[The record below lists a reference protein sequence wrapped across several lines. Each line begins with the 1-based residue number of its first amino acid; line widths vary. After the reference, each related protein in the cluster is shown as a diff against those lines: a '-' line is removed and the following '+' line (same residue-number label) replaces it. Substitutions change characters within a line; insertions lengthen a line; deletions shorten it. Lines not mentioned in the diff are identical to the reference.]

1 MYPISDAA
9 KALFESGEQR
19 QVLRVTFDTI
29 KHYENVSLY
38 DGDTLIYRNGNSQN
52 LKLYSGQQQI
62 YTVGNSQI
70 IEIYSNDNLVYTND
84 PSGVPVHVVIT
95 DSDVMIDGFSIDRYS
110 CNGTKLE
117 IGNAIAAEMKCKLD
131 NRDGQYNSLKFEG
144 VEMFVEVGIADW
156 TQETPTITWIP
167 CGYFTSDIQPRHL
180 NTISLDMLDRMTKFD
195 KVVDVSTFSMPDT
208 VANIVSRCC
217 TDCSVTMVT
226 LPTLPN
232 TSEIIPA
239 LPVIQQDIT
248 YRNLIQWCA
257 GIMGTN
263 AWIDWEGNLRF
274 SWYNNTTNYIST
286 IANRFESDLYE
297 NAITITGV
305 KYTDTDDSK
314 TVYIAGTDVYALDLS
329 GNMLITADNADDIL
343 VGVYDVVYG
352 FSYTPFTASVIN
364 APYLW
369 PMDRISY
376 TDKHDIGHP
385 TLLTNV
391 NFGLNSATG
400 LMGSGET
407 KQTNGYAAPSGLT
420 TSQMK
425 ALQRLR
431 RSTTEA
437 ISDAVD
443 NATAQIT
450 GADGGYVRF
459 IYDANGKMTEIVIM
473 NTDDITTA
481 TKVWRWNSGGLGYS
495 SNGYAGPYTTA
506 ITQDGSIVANFITSG
521 EMSANR
527 ISGGTIDGNTVNAK
541 QLQIVD
547 GNGNVIA
554 SFNNVITLGDANE
567 IHTEIDF
574 NSFEIKDE
582 NGDTFVVIGD
592 IRNSDGYFEYTQ
604 TQTYENVP
612 TGTAVFRLLYP
623 VLNVSD
629 IVSVYVNDTQ
639 TQMPLSGLSISQSD
653 TPYPCTLLNVPDPYS
668 QIQFH
673 YSVSIQ
679 YKSYARIDRFDF
691 GTRDS
696 SQVIGIGS
704 FVEGY
709 NNIASGPYSHAEGVR
724 CAASGWMSHA
734 EGADTQAI
742 GRYSHVE
749 GEGTIAYAGHQHAS
763 GCYNV
768 QDGTSLEIVGNGSAL
783 TPSNARTLSFG
794 GNEWIAGTLTQSSD
808 QRLKTETGEVP
819 DVSDIKARR
828 FKWNDKKLNHDDK
841 EHIGYFA
848 QDIEEVAPYLV
859 DEDAMGY
866 KSLDYNGIL
875 VAKIASLER
884 RVAEL
889 ENMLKKVVM

>member
-19 QVLRVTFDTI
+19 QVLRITFDTI

-95 DSDVMIDGFSIDRYS
+95 DSNVMIDGFSIDRYS

-131 NRDGQYNSLKFEG
+131 NREGQYNSLKFEG

-167 CGYFTSDIQPRHL
+167 CGYFTPDIQPRHL

-195 KVVDVSTFSMPDT
+195 KVVDVSTFNMPDT

-217 TDCSVTMVT
+217 TACGVTMVT

-263 AWIDWEGNLRF
+263 AWIDWEGKLRF

-391 NFGLNSATG
+391 NFGINSATG

-420 TSQMK
+420 TGQTK
-425 ALQRLR
+425 ALQQLR

-450 GADGGYVRF
+450 
-459 IYDANGKMTEIVIM
+459 E
-473 NTDDITTA
+473 
-481 TKVWRWNSGGLGYS
+481 
-495 SNGYAGPYTTA
+495 
-506 ITQDGSIVANFITSG
+506 
-521 EMSANR
+521 
-527 ISGGTIDGNTVNAK
+527 
-541 QLQIVD
+541 
-547 GNGNVIA
+547 
-554 SFNNVITLGDANE
+554 
-567 IHTEIDF
+567 
-574 NSFEIKDE
+574 
-582 NGDTFVVIGD
+582 
-592 IRNSDGYFEYTQ
+592 
-604 TQTYENVP
+604 
-612 TGTAVFRLLYP
+612 
-623 VLNVSD
+623 
-629 IVSVYVNDTQ
+629 
-639 TQMPLSGLSISQSD
+639 
-653 TPYPCTLLNVPDPYS
+653 C
-668 QIQFH
+668 
-673 YSVSIQ
+673 
-679 YKSYARIDRFDF
+679 
-691 GTRDS
+691 
-696 SQVIGIGS
+696 
-704 FVEGY
+704 
-709 NNIASGPYSHAEGVR
+709 
-724 CAASGWMSHA
+724 
-734 EGADTQAI
+734 
-742 GRYSHVE
+742 
-749 GEGTIAYAGHQHAS
+749 
-763 GCYNV
+763 
-768 QDGTSLEIVGNGSAL
+768 
-783 TPSNARTLSFG
+783 
-794 GNEWIAGTLTQSSD
+794 
-808 QRLKTETGEVP
+808 
-819 DVSDIKARR
+819 
-828 FKWNDKKLNHDDK
+828 
-841 EHIGYFA
+841 
-848 QDIEEVAPYLV
+848 
-859 DEDAMGY
+859 
-866 KSLDYNGIL
+866 
-875 VAKIASLER
+875 
-884 RVAEL
+884 
-889 ENMLKKVVM
+889 